1 MSGKEQDYII
11 KTFYVLETSKF
22 KSDMS
27 TYELLKNKISGV
39 RAFNDKRDSLLRDG
53 LTGDE
58 KLVSLR
64 LLQFSA
70 LGKDFKRLVTRK
82 SILHSVGVLRE
93 LDSFTL
99 NKVLR
104 NVNIVGKH

>member
-1 MSGKEQDYII
+1 MLDKEQDYII
-11 KTFYVLETSKF
+11 KTFYVLETNTF
-22 KSDMS
+22 NDNLS

-39 RAFNDKRDSLLRDG
+39 RLFNDRRDALLHDG
-53 LTGDE
+53 VPKDE

-70 LGKDFKRLVTRK
+70 LGKDFKKLVIRNNT
-82 SILHSVGVLRE
+82 LHSVATLRE